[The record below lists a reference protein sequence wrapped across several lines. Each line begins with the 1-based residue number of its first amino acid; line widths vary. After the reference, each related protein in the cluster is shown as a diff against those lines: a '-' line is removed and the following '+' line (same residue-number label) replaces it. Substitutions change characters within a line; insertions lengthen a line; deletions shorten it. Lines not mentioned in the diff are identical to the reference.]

1 MTERRSSV
9 TSRAIRGTGRA
20 IAASFTGRRVV
31 GQSYFAEV
39 QRQPLLT
46 REEEVMLARRSHA
59 GDSDAAGLLIRS
71 HLRLVIKVASRYR
84 NYGLPMNE
92 LIQEG
97 NIGLI
102 QAVERFDPE
111 RGVRL
116 ATYAMWWIKAAIQDY
131 ILRSWSLVR
140 IGTTAAQKSL
150 FFNLRRLKAKIRQ
163 TDESLSG
170 DEVRQIAELLGVR
183 DRDVTMMEQRLSGS
197 DQSLNMTVSDEGN
210 DEWIEHLASGEASQE
225 ETLADQDMRRF
236 QRRLLRR
243 ALDALTNR
251 ERLIIRRRHLT
262 EAAETLETL
271 GKELG
276 ISKER
281 VRQIEARAMRKLA
294 DLVTPELSRA
304 AGMFPGT
311 A

>member
-1 MTERRSSV
+1 MTERRNKARGEEGSIASSV
-9 TSRAIRGTGRA
+9 DRTRM
-20 IAASFTGRRVV
+20 V

-39 QRQPLLT
+39 RRQPLLT
-46 REEEVMLARRSHA
+46 REQEVMLARRSHA
-59 GDSDAAGLLIRS
+59 GDRDAAALLIRS

-140 IGTTAAQKSL
+140 IGTTAAQKAL

-163 TDESLSG
+163 TDESLSFE
-170 DEVRQIAELLGVR
+170 EVRQISQLLGVR
-183 DRDVTMMEQRLSGS
+183 DRDVLMMEQRLSSS

-210 DEWIEHLASGEASQE
+210 DEWIEHLASDEASQE
-225 ETLADQDMRRF
+225 ETLVARDMRRF

-262 EAAETLETL
+262 DATETLESL

-281 VRQIEARAMRKLA
+281 VRQIEARAMKKLA
-294 DLVTPELSRA
+294 ELVAPELSRA
-304 AGMFPGT
+304 GGMFTQP